1 MFFSKKKKQKQLQK
15 LNNHNQEIYNKLFPD
30 NGDDLKINMV
40 FTKYNLGMM
49 YDLAKI
55 GIICTKL
62 VSDNN
67 DKIIYQCTLPFN
79 FEIKDEDG
87 KIYTHYQA
95 ATEGKEIIKKYRSI
109 ISSTVQDKTVVKMF
123 ADIDNFC
130 FSYTLRDDTYTEEK
144 RDIFLAKI
152 KEETDKIMMCYTK
165 IEESIEKGKKYA
177 ENRTV

>member
-1 MFFSKKKKQKQLQK
+1 MFFKKKKKQKQLQNS
-15 LNNHNQEIYNKLFPD
+15 NNQNQEFYNKLFPRD
-30 NGDDLKINMV
+30 TNLKINIV
-40 FTKYNLGMM
+40 FAKYNFEMM

-67 DKIIYQCTLPFN
+67 KINYQCTLPFN
-79 FEIKDEDG
+79 FEIKNEDG

-95 ATEGKEIIKKYRSI
+95 ATEGKEIIKKYRAI
-109 ISSTVQDKTVVKMF
+109 ISSAIQDEIELEMF
-123 ADIDNFC
+123 ADIDNFW
-130 FSYTLRDDTYTEEK
+130 FSYTLRDDTYTKEK
-144 RDIFLAKI
+144 RDIFLTKI